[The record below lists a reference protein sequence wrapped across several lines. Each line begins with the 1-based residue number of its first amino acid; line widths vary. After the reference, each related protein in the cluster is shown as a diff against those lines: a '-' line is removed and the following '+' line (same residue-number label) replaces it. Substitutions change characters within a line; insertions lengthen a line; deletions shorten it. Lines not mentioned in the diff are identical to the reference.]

1 MQVASLLV
9 NKYQFY
15 RSNTVSMPLKIA
27 VCIAPLCL
35 PLHAAPLY
43 TTEFEEF
50 PVGINK
56 WAGTGGWISNDNL
69 SGAQSIDQDL
79 IPGGGLG
86 RTASL
91 GFRRPQSLLTFI
103 AKPINHKVATT
114 GLSSIRINTLLG
126 IENSTNGRRDDF
138 YLSIYNA
145 AGNRLASIR
154 FDNQDPFALN
164 SQFGIWREDGI
175 NQFDTLL
182 DFISGELFNL
192 LVTIDITANTWS
204 ADIGGIPLFDNAPF
218 TATAHAKDFGLL
230 AFEWRVSGATTA
242 EFGDNFLLVADVSV
256 RSLPNGATP
265 FVSTISRDAGGNP
278 VISWQADAGNNYQVQ
293 RSPDLVNWFDDLPS
307 SSFPSFS
314 STVQKSYADTTSSE
328 PLKRFYRVQRTE
340 SN

>member
-1 MQVASLLV
+1 MPWKFVVGIALL
-9 NKYQFY
+9 
-15 RSNTVSMPLKIA
+15 
-27 VCIAPLCL
+27 CIPI
-35 PLHAAPLY
+35 HSAPLY
-43 TTEFEEF
+43 NTEFEEF

-103 AKPINHKVATT
+103 AKPINHDVAVT
-114 GLSSIRINTLLG
+114 GLSRIQINTLIG

-138 YLSIYNA
+138 YISIYNA

-164 SQFGIWREDGI
+164 TQFGIWREDGL

-182 DFISGELFNL
+182 DFISGELFDL
-192 LVTIDITANTWS
+192 LVTIDIAANTWS
-204 ADIGGIPLFDNAPF
+204 AEIGGIPLFVNAPF
-218 TATAHAKDFGLL
+218 TATTNTKNFGLL
-230 AFEWRVSGATTA
+230 AYEWRVSGATTA
-242 EFGDNFLLVADVSV
+242 EFGDNFFLVADASV
-256 RSLPNGATP
+256 RSIPNGATP
-265 FVSTISRDAGGNP
+265 FVSTISRDSSGNH
-278 VISWQADAGNNYQVQ
+278 VISWQADAGNDYQIQ

-307 SSFPSFS
+307 SSFPGFTS
-314 STVQKSYADTTSSE
+314 SQQISYVDTTSSK
-328 PLKRFYRVQRTE
+328 PLMRFYRVRRAE

>member
-1 MQVASLLV
+1 MRLLLGSV
-9 NKYQFY
+9 I
-15 RSNTVSMPLKIA
+15 PILLA
-27 VCIAPLCL
+27 VL
-35 PLHAAPLY
+35 PLPAATLY
-43 TTEFEEF
+43 VTDFEEF
-50 PVGINK
+50 TAGINK
-56 WAGTGGWISNDNL
+56 WSATGGWMSNDNV

-79 IPGGGLG
+79 IPSGGLG

-91 GFRRPQSLLTFI
+91 GFRRPQGLFTFV
-103 AKPINHKVATT
+103 AKSINHDVATT
-114 GLSSIRINTLLG
+114 GLSRVQVNTLMG
-126 IENSTNGRRDDF
+126 IEDSANGRRDDF

-154 FDNQDPFALN
+154 FDNQSPFAPN
-164 SQFGIWREDGI
+164 SQFGIWREDGV

-204 ADIGGIPLFDNAPF
+204 ADIGGIPLFENVPF
-218 TATAHAKDFGLL
+218 TATSHARNFGLL
-230 AFEWRVSGATTA
+230 AFEWRVSGASTDT
-242 EFGDNFLLVADVSV
+242 FGDNYLLVADVSV

-265 FVSTISRDAGGNP
+265 IVSTISRDSSGNT

-307 SSFPSFS
+307 SSFPSFT
-314 STVQKSYADTTSSE
+314 STMQKSYTDATSPK
-328 PLKRFYRVQRTE
+328 PLKRFYRVRRTE